1 MPSYAAR
8 VALISG
14 AALLSLLLGCAAQ
27 PAANPSFPVTVDQAR
42 DALADMRAEPKP
54 LARPLVIL
62 GGMGDPGFAAGS
74 VRGDFRKLTSDPRVL
89 GVSFPLCGDFD
100 ACRRRAIKLVDEA
113 FPTDDP
119 AFTTEV
125 DVIGISMG
133 GLVARYAAAPSAD
146 PSRRGERRLRIARL
160 FTISTPHRGAAWAA
174 LPTVNQLHRAMRG
187 DSPFLRTLADV
198 ESLVETLEEGYA
210 IYPYVRL
217 GDGVV
222 GAWNAAPHG
231 RSPWWVPGQVLQEGH
246 AMASRDARILADVA
260 RRLRG
265 EEPLTRDPPEPLP
278 PSDVGPAPLSGPPQ
292 SAFSDGPAAA
302 DTARKRAG

>member
-1 MPSYAAR
+1 MTRCATR
-8 VALISG
+8 LTLISA
-14 AALLSLLLGCAAQ
+14 AALMSLLAGCAAQ
-27 PAANPSFPVTVDQAR
+27 PRANPSFPVTVDQAR
-42 DALADMRAEPKP
+42 HALSDMKADPKP
-54 LARPLVIL
+54 LVRPLVIL
-62 GGMGDPGFAAGS
+62 GGMGDPGFAATS
-74 VRGDFRKLTSDPRVL
+74 IRSDFRKLTRDRRVI

-100 ACRRRAIKLVDEA
+100 ACRRRAIRLVDEA

-125 DVIGISMG
+125 DVIGVSMG

-146 PSRRGERRLRIARL
+146 PARRGQRRLKIARL

-174 LPTVNQLHRAMRG
+174 LPTINELHRAMRG

-198 ESLVETLEEGYA
+198 EALVETAGEGYE

-222 GAWNAAPHG
+222 GAWNAAPDG
-231 RSPWWVPGQVLQEGH
+231 RSPWWVPGVMLEEGH

-265 EEPLTRDPPEPLP
+265 EEPLTLDPPEPLP
-278 PSDVGPAPLSGPPQ
+278 PTDVGPAPSPAEIPHNHARRTAESGTTF
-292 SAFSDGPAAA
+292 A
-302 DTARKRAG
+302 TR